1 MDIENW
7 YQAYKDR
14 ANFFFVYIREA
25 HPTDGNLGAANVIDG
40 ILIEQP
46 KTDEERQE
54 AANLCTT
61 ALDIS
66 MPTILDKIDDRTA
79 NAYAAFPDRIYVVGA
94 DGNIA
99 FKGRPGPAGFDVAEA
114 RAALDVALAGEITAY
129 GQEPGQRRGRGM
141 RGMRG
146 ARGQRPGGSGQGMGV
161 MDTNEDGAISREE
174 WTGDDETFSRL
185 DQNDDGLIAR
195 NEIQGRFGGGRGR
208 GGRGGDPRARI
219 QGFDSDGDGRLSRE
233 EFPGPPEMFGTMD
246 ADGDGFITPEEMQN
260 SRPGRGGRGRG
271 AAMLQMDTDGDGKV
285 ARQEWTRPDQTF
297 DRLDADGDGFVTP
310 EEMRR
315 RLGGL

>member
-1 MDIENW
+1 M
-7 YQAYKDR
+7 
-14 ANFFFVYIREA
+14 
-25 HPTDGNLGAANVIDG
+25 DG

-54 AANLCTT
+54 AANICTT

-94 DGNIA
+94 DGDIA
-99 FKGRPGPAGFDVAEA
+99 FKGRPGPAGFDVPEA
-114 RAALDVALAGEITAY
+114 RAALEVALNGEITAY

-146 ARGQRPGGSGQGMGV
+146 GRGQRPDAAGQGMGV
-161 MDTNEDGAISREE
+161 MDTNEDGTISREE
-174 WTGDDETFSRL
+174 WTGDGETFDRL
-185 DQNDDGLIAR
+185 DRNDDGLLAR
-195 NEIQGRFGGGRGR
+195 DEIQRQFRGGRGR
-208 GGRGGDPRARI
+208 GGRGADPQARFL
-219 QGFDSDGDGRLSRE
+219 GLDGDGDGRVSQQ
-233 EFPGPPEMFGTMD
+233 EFPGPPQMFDTMD
-246 ADGDGFITPEEMQN
+246 ADGDGFITLEEMQN

-271 AAMLQMDTDGDGKV
+271 AAMLQMDEDGDGRV
-285 ARQEWTRPDQTF
+285 SREEWTRPGEAF
-297 DRLDADGDGFVTP
+297 DRLDTDSDGFITR

-315 RLGGL
+315 RPG